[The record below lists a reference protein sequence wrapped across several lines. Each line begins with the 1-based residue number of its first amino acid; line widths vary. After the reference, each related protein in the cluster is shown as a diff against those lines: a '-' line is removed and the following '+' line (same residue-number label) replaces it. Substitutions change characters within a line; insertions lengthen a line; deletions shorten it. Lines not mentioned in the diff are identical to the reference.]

1 MKAKIFLS
9 FIIAFVMFLVVRNN
23 ASHIMSDDVLLDNV
37 EALANGE
44 ISFDFCMYEP
54 NICAYY
60 ENGFVIKGTLQY
72 TGTV

>member
-54 NICAYY
+54 NICAY
-60 ENGFVIKGTLQY
+60 
-72 TGTV
+72 